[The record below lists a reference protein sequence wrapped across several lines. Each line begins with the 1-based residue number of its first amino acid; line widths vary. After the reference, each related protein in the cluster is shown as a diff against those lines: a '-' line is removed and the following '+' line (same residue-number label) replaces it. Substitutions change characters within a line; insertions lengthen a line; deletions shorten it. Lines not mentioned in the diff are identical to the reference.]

1 MEEHDELPIRM
12 TSLYRRHRPQSFDEV
27 VGQPHIV
34 RTLRNAVE
42 QDKVH
47 HAYLFVGSRGTGKTS
62 IAKILARSL
71 NCVNGPTVTPCG
83 ECESCRSIAN
93 STSLDV
99 IEMDAA
105 SNNSVDDIRDL
116 REKVGFAPALGRSKV
131 YILDEAHML
140 SKAAWDAFLKTLE
153 EPPPNTIFVLAT
165 TEPHKVLATI
175 VDRCHRFDFQRPSLE
190 EITVV
195 LRRIADAEQIG
206 ADDRTFATIARSAAG
221 SFRDAIGT
229 LDQLVT
235 YGGKQ
240 VSFEDVLDVLN
251 VADADL
257 IFRTTDALIAG
268 DPRAALECVEE
279 LISTGRD
286 PRQFMDDLT
295 AHLRQLV
302 VVQAVGKVPD
312 SFSVTAD
319 QTDRLTSQAKEIS
332 QLEAVRAIDLVAE
345 AIRAV
350 KDGSEAR
357 LQLELALLKGAR
369 PRADASIE
377 ALNVRIERLEQ
388 AVSRAGGGPEG
399 AEPGGGPR
407 TGGPEPEHSPSR
419 KRITG
424 AAAKQPQ
431 PAAAKQAAAVKE
443 AAAGEL
449 TELSDLQARWPV
461 VLQQIGASEGEML
474 RALLEGAQ
482 PASLEENLLVIS
494 YPASAEFRKRK
505 VESPANQQRITE
517 ALRHVTGQTLRL
529 SFELDEESVDAP
541 GQGSLL
547 SEEEAIAAFRDTFDA
562 EDVAV
567 DSSRKETDEPPRA
580 AEGEDA

>member
-1 MEEHDELPIRM
+1 M

-27 VGQPHIV
+27 VGQSHIV
-34 RTLRNAVE
+34 RTLRNAIE
-42 QDKVH
+42 QSKVH

-71 NCVNGPTVTPCG
+71 NCINGPTVTPCG
-83 ECESCRSIAN
+83 ECESCRTIAN

-116 REKVGFAPALGRSKV
+116 REKVGFAPAVGKWKV

-140 SKAAWDAFLKTLE
+140 STAAWNAFLKTLE

-190 EITVV
+190 EITAV
-195 LRRIADAEQIG
+195 LRKIADSEQIE
-206 ADDRTFATIARSAAG
+206 ADDRTLAAIARSAAG

-240 VSFEDVLDVLN
+240 VVFEDVLEVLN

-257 IFRTTDALIAG
+257 IFKTTDALIAQ

-279 LISTGRD
+279 LITTGRD
-286 PRQFMDDLT
+286 PQQFMRDLT

-302 VVQAVGKVPD
+302 VVQTIGSAPE

-319 QTDRLTSQAKEIS
+319 QTERLEAQARSIS

-345 AIRAV
+345 ALRMV
-350 KDGSEAR
+350 KEGSEAR

-369 PRADASIE
+369 PRADASTD
-377 ALNVRIERLEQ
+377 ALLARLERLEQ
-388 AVSRAGGGPEG
+388 AAGGPDGSDGSAPEG
-399 AEPGGGPR
+399 TPQPTGETPDREPQKSPPR
-407 TGGPEPEHSPSR
+407 R
-419 KRITG
+419 RITG
-424 AAAKQPQ
+424 STDVP
-431 PAAAKQAAAVKE
+431 
-443 AAAGEL
+443 L
-449 TELSDLQARWPV
+449 LDDLQEQWPK
-461 VLQQIGASEGEML
+461 VLGNIREGETGAL
-474 RALLEGAQ
+474 LGALLEEAQ
-482 PASLEENLLVIS
+482 PVGLEGGQLVIGF
-494 YPASAEFRKRK
+494 PADAAFKKRK
-505 VESPANQQRITE
+505 AESQVSKMRIIE
-517 ALRHVTGQTLRL
+517 CLRAVTGHDL
-529 SFELDEESVDAP
+529 SIRFEHSDELNPS

-547 SEEEAIAAFRDTFDA
+547 SEENAIAAFKDAFDA

-567 DSSRKETDEPPRA
+567 DSSRSESDEPRA
-580 AEGEDA
+580 AKGEDA

>member
-1 MEEHDELPIRM
+1 MLGV

-27 VGQPHIV
+27 VGQSHIV
-34 RTLRNAVE
+34 RTLRNAIE

-83 ECESCRSIAN
+83 ECESCRTIAN

-116 REKVGFAPALGRSKV
+116 REKVGFAPAVGTWKV

-140 SKAAWDAFLKTLE
+140 STAAWNAFLKTLE
-153 EPPPNTIFVLAT
+153 EPPPKTIFVLAT

-175 VDRCHRFDFQRPSLE
+175 IDRCHRFDFQRPSLE
-190 EITVV
+190 DITAV
-195 LRRIADAEQIG
+195 LRKIADSEQIE
-206 ADDRTFATIARSAAG
+206 ADDRTLAAIARSAAG

-240 VSFEDVLDVLN
+240 VVFEDVLEVLN

-257 IFRTTDALIAG
+257 IFKTTDALIG
-268 DPRAALECVEE
+268 HDPRAALECVEE
-279 LISTGRD
+279 LITTGRD
-286 PRQFMDDLT
+286 PQQFMRDFT

-302 VVQAVGKVPD
+302 VVQTIGSAPD

-319 QTDRLTSQAKEIS
+319 QTERLEAQARAIS

-345 AIRAV
+345 ALRMV
-350 KDGSEAR
+350 KEGSEAR
-357 LQLELALLKGAR
+357 IQLELALLKGAR
-369 PRADASIE
+369 PSADASPD
-377 ALNVRIERLEQ
+377 ALLARLERLEQ
-388 AVSRAGGGPEG
+388 AGGPDRPAPKPTPPPAADAPG
-399 AEPGGGPR
+399 REPSPR
-407 TGGPEPEHSPSR
+407 PPR

-424 AAAKQPQ
+424 ATADVPLLDDIQEQ
-431 PAAAKQAAAVKE
+431 
-443 AAAGEL
+443 
-449 TELSDLQARWPV
+449 WPK
-461 VLQQIGASEGEML
+461 VLGKIREGEAG
-474 RALLEGAQ
+474 ALLGALFEEAQ
-482 PASLEENLLVIS
+482 PVGLEGGQLVIGF
-494 YPASAEFRKRK
+494 PADAPFKKRK
-505 VESPANQQRITE
+505 AEGQATKMRIIECLQT
-517 ALRHVTGQTLRL
+517 VTGHDL
-529 SFELDEESVDAP
+529 SVRFEHSDEITPSE
-541 GQGSLL
+541 QGSLL
-547 SEEEAIAAFRDTFDA
+547 SEENAIAAFKDAFAA

-567 DSSRKETDEPPRA
+567 DSSRSESEEPRA
-580 AEGEDA
+580 AKGEDA

>member
-1 MEEHDELPIRM
+1 MLEGM

-27 VGQPHIV
+27 VGQSHIV
-34 RTLRNAVE
+34 RTLRNAIE
-42 QDKVH
+42 QGKVH

-83 ECESCRSIAN
+83 ECESCRTIAN

-105 SNNSVDDIRDL
+105 SNNSVDDIREL
-116 REKVGFAPALGRSKV
+116 REKVGFAPAVGRWKV

-140 SKAAWDAFLKTLE
+140 STAAWNAFLKTLE

-190 EITVV
+190 QITAV
-195 LRRIADAEQIG
+195 LRKIADSEQIE
-206 ADDRTFATIARSAAG
+206 ADDRTLAAIARSAAG

-240 VSFEDVLDVLN
+240 VVFEDVLEVLN

-257 IFRTTDALIAG
+257 IFKTTDALIG
-268 DPRAALECVEE
+268 HDPRAALECVEE
-279 LISTGRD
+279 LITTGRD
-286 PRQFMDDLT
+286 PQQFMRDLT

-302 VVQAVGKVPD
+302 VVQTIGSAPD

-319 QTDRLTSQAKEIS
+319 QTERLEAQAQAIS

-345 AIRAV
+345 ALRMV
-350 KDGSEAR
+350 KEGSEAR
-357 LQLELALLKGAR
+357 IQLELALLKGAR
-369 PRADASIE
+369 PRADASAD
-377 ALNVRIERLEQ
+377 ALLARLERLEQ
-388 AVSRAGGGPEG
+388 AAGPDGSAPEG
-399 AEPGGGPR
+399 APLPVRKAPNRESTPSPPR
-407 TGGPEPEHSPSR
+407 R
-419 KRITG
+419 RITG
-424 AAAKQPQ
+424 ATADVP
-431 PAAAKQAAAVKE
+431 
-443 AAAGEL
+443 L
-449 TELSDLQARWPV
+449 LDDLQEQWPK
-461 VLQQIGASEGEML
+461 VLRKIREGETGAL
-474 RALLEGAQ
+474 LGALLEEARPVG
-482 PASLEENLLVIS
+482 LEEGQLVIGF
-494 YPASAEFRKRK
+494 PADAAFKKRK
-505 VESPANQQRITE
+505 AESQVSKLRIIE
-517 ALRHVTGQTLRL
+517 SLREVTGHDL
-529 SFELDEESVDAP
+529 SIRFEHSDELSP
-541 GQGSLL
+541 SGQGSLL
-547 SEEEAIAAFRDTFDA
+547 SEENAIAAFKDAFDA

-567 DSSRKETDEPPRA
+567 DTSRSESEEPRA
-580 AEGEDA
+580 AKGEDA

>member
-1 MEEHDELPIRM
+1 M
-12 TSLYRRHRPQSFDEV
+12 TSLYRRHRPQTFDEV
-27 VGQPHIV
+27 VGQSHIV

-190 EITVV
+190 QITVV
-195 LRRIADAEQIG
+195 LRRIADTEQIE

-257 IFRTTDALIAG
+257 IFRTTDALIAH

-319 QTDRLTSQAKEIS
+319 QTDRLEAQAGEIS
-332 QLEAVRAIDLVAE
+332 QFEAVRAIDLVAE
-345 AIRAV
+345 AIKAV

-369 PRADASIE
+369 PRADASLD
-377 ALNVRIERLEQ
+377 ALNARIERLEQ
-388 AVSRAGGGPEG
+388 AAGGPDGG
-399 AEPGGGPR
+399 AEPGGGKPA
-407 TGGPEPEHSPSR
+407 R

-424 AAAKQPQ
+424 AATKQ
-431 PAAAKQAAAVKE
+431 PAAARQPAAVKE
-443 AAAGEL
+443 PAAGEL
-449 TELSDLQARWPV
+449 TELGDLEALWPA
-461 VLQQIGASEGEML
+461 VLKQIGTSEGEML
-474 RALLEGAQ
+474 RALLEGAH
-482 PASLEENLLVIS
+482 PVSLEENRLVIS
-494 YPASAEFRKRK
+494 YPASDGFRKRK
-505 VESPANQQRITE
+505 VESPANQERITE
-517 ALRHVTGQTLRL
+517 AVRHVTGQTLRL
-529 SFELDEESVDAP
+529 SFELSEELVDES

-547 SEEEAIAAFRDTFDA
+547 SEEEAIAAFKDTFGA
-562 EDVAV
+562 TDVAV
-567 DSSRKETDEPPRA
+567 DSSQKESDEPPRA